1 MPRGCGNC
9 GTPGHNRRTCRAPR
23 TGIMPSMVNSKSK
36 SKTTTVIEATEC
48 PICMETLEKT
58 NYASTKCGHQFCL
71 DCLIRHVGN
80 KANCPICRAVVGNSS
95 PVPKPDPPP
104 LTQAPD
110 FTPEFMAYMVGGAR
124 PAALTAAQNQYY
136 QVLWPNGRQH
146 TGATTVVGVLGPQGL
161 LSDSESETESESESE
176 SEFDFEPDPVVLAL
190 RRWMLEPA
198 APTDL
203 AAMHRHRMPPAQQQA
218 RDLQVQLDAAEQQQ
232 ARDLR
237 AAAQAAGVA
246 AAQALGIAPPAPAPV
261 SSNRQ
266 RAWPQPAWAGS
277 T

>member
-161 LSDSESETESESESE
+161 LSDSESETDSESE

-198 APTDL
+198 PTDL
-203 AAMHRHRMPPAQQQA
+203 AQQQ
-218 RDLQVQLDAAEQQQ
+218 
-232 ARDLR
+232 LR
-237 AAAQAAGVA
+237 AAAQAAGV
-246 AAQALGIAPPAPAPV
+246 APAPV

>member
-1 MPRGCGNC
+1 
-9 GTPGHNRRTCRAPR
+9 
-23 TGIMPSMVNSKSK
+23 MVNSKSK
-36 SKTTTVIEATEC
+36 SKTTTVIEADTC

-80 KANCPICRAVVGNSS
+80 KANCPICRAVVGNPP
-95 PVPKPDPPP
+95 PVPGPRTPRAPPPP
-104 LTQAPD
+104 LTQAPE

-146 TGATTVVGVLGPQGL
+146 TGATTVAGVLGPQGL
-161 LSDSESETESESESE
+161 LSDSESESESESE
-176 SEFDFEPDPVVLAL
+176 PEFDFEPSPDPVVLAL

-232 ARDLR
+232 LR
-237 AAAQAAGVA
+237 ATAQAAAVA
-246 AAQALGIAPPAPAPV
+246 AAQAVGIAPAAPAPAPVV

>member
-1 MPRGCGNC
+1 
-9 GTPGHNRRTCRAPR
+9 
-23 TGIMPSMVNSKSK
+23 
-36 SKTTTVIEATEC
+36 
-48 PICMETLEKT
+48 
-58 NYASTKCGHQFCL
+58 
-71 DCLIRHVGN
+71 
-80 KANCPICRAVVGNSS
+80 
-95 PVPKPDPPP
+95 
-104 LTQAPD
+104 
-110 FTPEFMAYMVGGAR
+110 MAYMVGGAR

-161 LSDSESETESESESE
+161 LSDSESETESESE